1 MATIG
6 TLNVKI
12 AADTAALVRGMD
24 AANRKMAQ
32 FGQSVRSAAVS
43 AATAFAGTR
52 LLAMAKDAL
61 KLAAALDDS
70 ATFLRISGVR
80 LQEWQVL
87 ARDAGVNQEKL
98 TDALGRAN
106 TVLADAAAGTGNAAT
121 IFRTLGISV
130 RDSSGELKTLEEIL
144 PEIADKLKTLGA
156 GDKLLIGKEL
166 FGARSIEFIRFI
178 EQASDKLRG
187 LDAEIRRTAGI
198 WDESIVKRGAELD
211 ARLEAVSER
220 IGKDFKAALIDLTPV
235 LVKALELVVGI
246 QEAVDDVLTRARI
259 GGFRLGKEPTA
270 QDRLAEIDRDI
281 AAAERKLAESGQ
293 RGGTPFDRLRRLG
306 PSERTALE
314 QDLRKLRQERDATEE
329 RIVAEGYGV
338 IKPPKPPGPKD
349 TGLGLT
355 KPREG
360 ADRDIKFL
368 EDLSRQV
375 IEVQRLS
382 VALGQGEAAMVA
394 AERANAVMAA
404 TARLSAGATREQR
417 EQAAR
422 FAGTQF
428 DLARNLRDA
437 QRILEEIK
445 TPQERY
451 NEETARLNELWAA
464 GLIPNAE
471 KYQQALGKIR
481 ERMLENNS
489 VYQGAISLIDR
500 MGEGIINF
508 AFDGENAMQSF
519 RNVAVSALKDIANEI
534 FKLGAIN
541 PLKNALFGTK
551 HPTFESMDW
560 SSLTSLFGG
569 SGSPSLGD
577 IGAAFPG
584 LTFGFATGGSFMV
597 GGPGGTDKTP
607 VGFMASRGERV
618 TVETPDQQRR
628 GDGNGVTIYQDFRGV
643 NGSTEVRR
651 AVAEA
656 MAQAAPVIVGQAE
669 MRVRDGAA
677 RNPRY
682 FQRA

>member
-24 AANRKMAQ
+24 AANQKLSQ
-32 FGQSVRSAAVS
+32 FGAAARNAAVS
-43 AATAFAGTR
+43 AATAFAGAR
-52 LLAMAKDAL
+52 LLTMAKDAL
-61 KLAAALDDS
+61 RLADALDDS
-70 ATFLRISGVR
+70 ASFLRISTTR
-80 LQEWQVL
+80 LQEWQFV
-87 ARDAGVNQEKL
+87 AREAGVEQEKL
-98 TDALGRAN
+98 VDALTRAN
-106 TVLADAAAGTGNAAT
+106 TNLAEAATGTGNAAV
-121 IFRTLGISV
+121 IFRNLGISV

-144 PEIADKLKTLGA
+144 PQIADKLKTLGA

-187 LDAEIRRTAGI
+187 LDAETRKTAGI
-198 WDESIVKRGAELD
+198 WEESVVKRGADLNIQ
-211 ARLEAVSER
+211 LEVLSER
-220 IGKDFKAALIDLTPV
+220 IGKDFKAALIDFTPV

-246 QEAVDDVLTRARI
+246 QETVDKVLTRARI
-259 GGFRLGKEPTA
+259 GDFRFGKEPTA
-270 QDRLAEIDRDI
+270 QERLAEIDRDI
-281 AAAERKLAESGQ
+281 ASEEKLIAGQ
-293 RGGTPFDRLRRLG
+293 A
-306 PSERTALE
+306 RTATRRPEYQVRRSRERIAELE
-314 QDLRKLRQERDATEE
+314 RQREAVAE
-329 RIVAEGYGV
+329 RIVAEGFGV
-338 IKPPKPPGPKD
+338 IKLPKPPGPKD

-360 ADRDIKFL
+360 AERDTKFL

-375 IEVQRLS
+375 VEVQRLS

-404 TARLSAGATREQR
+404 TARLSAGASREQR

-422 FAGTQF
+422 LAGTQF

-451 NEETARLNELWAA
+451 IEETARLNELWAA

-471 KYQQALGKIR
+471 KYQRALGKIR
-481 ERMLENNS
+481 ERLLESNAL
-489 VYQGAISLIDR
+489 YQGAISLIDR

-508 AFDGENAMQSF
+508 AFDSENAMQSF
-519 RNVAVSALKDIANEI
+519 RNVAVNALKDIANEI

-560 SSLTSLFGG
+560 SWLTNLFGG
-569 SGSPSLGD
+569 SGTPSLES

-607 VGFMASRGERV
+607 VGFMATRGERV
-618 TVETPDQQRR
+618 TIETPDQQRR
-628 GDGNGVTIYQDFRGV
+628 GDGSGVTIYQDFRGV

-656 MAQAAPVIVGQAE
+656 MAQAAPIIVGQAE

>member
-12 AADTAALVRGMD
+12 AADTAALVRGMN
-24 AANRKMAQ
+24 AANQKLAQ
-32 FGQSVRSAAVS
+32 FGATARDAAVS
-43 AATAFAGTR
+43 AATAFAGAR
-52 LLAMAKDAL
+52 LLTMAKDAL
-61 KLAAALDDS
+61 RLAAALDDS
-70 ATFLRISGVR
+70 ATFLRISTTR
-80 LQEWQVL
+80 LQEWRFV
-87 ARDAGVNQEKL
+87 AREAGVDQEKL
-98 TDALGRAN
+98 DGALTRA
-106 TVLADAAAGTGNAAT
+106 TTKLAEAATGTGNAAV
-121 IFRTLGISV
+121 IFRNLGISV
-130 RDSSGELKTLEEIL
+130 RDSSGELKTLDEIL
-144 PEIADKLKTLGA
+144 PEISDKLKSLGA
-156 GDKLLIGKEL
+156 GDKLLVGKEL
-166 FGARSIEFIRFI
+166 FGEGSVQFIRFV

-187 LDAEIRRTAGI
+187 LDAEIRKTAGV
-198 WDESIVKRGAELD
+198 WNESVVKRGADLD
-211 ARLEAVSER
+211 IRLGVLSER

-235 LVKALELVVGI
+235 LVKALQLVVGI

-259 GGFRLGKEPTA
+259 GSFRLGKEPTP
-270 QDRLAEIDRDI
+270 QERIAEIDRDI
-281 AAAERKLAESGQ
+281 AAAERKLTENGR

-306 PSERTALE
+306 PSERAALE
-314 QDLRKLRQERDATEE
+314 QDLMKLRQERDAVEE
-329 RIVAEGYGV
+329 RIVAEGFGV

-375 IEVQRLS
+375 VEVQRLS

-445 TPQERY
+445 TPHERY
-451 NEETARLNELWAA
+451 IEETARLNELWAA
-464 GLIPNAE
+464 NLIPNAE
-471 KYQQALGKIR
+471 KYQQALSKIR
-481 ERMLENNS
+481 ERMLENNAI
-489 VYQGAISLIDR
+489 YQGAISLIDR

-519 RNVAVSALKDIANEI
+519 RAVAISALKDIAAEI
-534 FKLGAIN
+534 FKLGALN
-541 PLKNALFGTK
+541 PFKNALFGTK
-551 HPTFESMDW
+551 HPTFENMDW
-560 SSLTSLFGG
+560 SWLTNLFGG
-569 SGSPSLGD
+569 SGTPSLD
-577 IGAAFPG
+577 SIGAAFPG

-607 VGFMASRGERV
+607 VGFMATRGERV
-618 TVETPDQQRR
+618 TIETPDQQRR
-628 GDGNGVTIYQDFRGV
+628 GDGSGVTIYQDFRGV